1 MKNLLLFILI
11 MIPSICMAQ
20 QEKRLPMLLQE
31 VKISDKETF
40 IEDITSLFPEFKGDI
55 AALWDSYYHLISER
69 DSIEVAMSRLR
80 LDACMMVKLSSGTRE
95 TESINY
101 NGKDYSF
108 IIEIDDNEEKI
119 PASIG
124 EAVGLRFID

>member
-40 IEDITSLFPEFKGDI
+40 IEDITSLFPEFQGDI

-101 NGKDYSF
+101 NGIDYSF

>member
-40 IEDITSLFPEFKGDI
+40 IEDITSLFPEFQGDI